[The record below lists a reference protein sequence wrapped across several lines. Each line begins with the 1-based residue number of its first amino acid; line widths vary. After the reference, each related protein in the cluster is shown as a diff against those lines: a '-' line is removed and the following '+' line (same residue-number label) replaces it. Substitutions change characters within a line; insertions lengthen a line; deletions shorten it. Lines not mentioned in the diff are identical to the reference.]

1 MKLYKLFSKYVTD
14 TFLTADKKGEFAS
27 LVIDEQFMEDAASK
41 FNTMLDE
48 FVKDLSEELFYR
60 FTNINTDIDYVIAV
74 VAIQLYAAS
83 KCETDEDYSA
93 NAYNPRLC
101 EIINCEL
108 GFLQNWYKDNQEKI
122 WRTFYTW
129 CYNNSF
135 IVRECPPRDRKN
147 KYVQYPMELAKYS
160 LNRDDL
166 KYTASLFNQYKL
178 LPYENVFYSDFW
190 RILDIRDFTRLNNHI
205 SKVFDAVF
213 EDTHSYDILQS
224 QIYNH
229 FLVWDGE
236 YIDPYEQRTNKIRYR
251 NLFQIHL
258 SDKDNKYRID
268 VRKEDGSKVS
278 SFQIDSIFVKELSKY
293 YSFKRDGVIIFQKS
307 EAGDFNYWDETRLID
322 NKEDRGIAIVLQN
335 SQQDKFYDAIP
346 VFYSR
351 DIVIYEFNYNDLTKE
366 FYSNEDE
373 IYTLIGGLKIKRN
386 RYLIGGEPILR
397 VHKDCVFLIDSI
409 PCPVTKGDYD
419 IELSEGEHIIKFPQS
434 RELKLTIESSSLEN
448 IEWSNKFCKWELE
461 RLIPKVNKEG
471 VLGLDFAQYSR
482 NDKSQSTLRVWAKLH
497 HKEKLNSANNISL
510 RLLNN
515 INKYG

>member
-1 MKLYKLFSKYVTD
+1 M
-14 TFLTADKKGEFAS
+14 
-27 LVIDEQFMEDAASK
+27 
-41 FNTMLDE
+41 
-48 FVKDLSEELFYR
+48 
-60 FTNINTDIDYVIAV
+60 
-74 VAIQLYAAS
+74 
-83 KCETDEDYSA
+83 
-93 NAYNPRLC
+93 
-101 EIINCEL
+101 
-108 GFLQNWYKDNQEKI
+108 
-122 WRTFYTW
+122 
-129 CYNNSF
+129 
-135 IVRECPPRDRKN
+135 
-147 KYVQYPMELAKYS
+147 
-160 LNRDDL
+160 
-166 KYTASLFNQYKL
+166 
-178 LPYENVFYSDFW
+178 
-190 RILDIRDFTRLNNHI
+190 
-205 SKVFDAVF
+205 
-213 EDTHSYDILQS
+213 
-224 QIYNH
+224 
-229 FLVWDGE
+229 VWDGE